1 MTSTHSMQKE
11 TTAVLDRSLFDQ
23 AESKILSEITQMTKS
38 LLHTFKFQMIY
49 HARVSPETEAK
60 TLQLVKEY
68 RKEKKNHKN
77 YLKEVFPSQ

>member
-1 MTSTHSMQKE
+1 MPIAHNSQKQE
-11 TTAVLDRSLFDQ
+11 ILIDSYLFSQ
-23 AESKILSEITQMTKS
+23 AESKIMSEITELTKS
-38 LLHTFKFQMIY
+38 LLNTFKFQMVY
-49 HARVSPETEAK
+49 HVRVSPETEAK